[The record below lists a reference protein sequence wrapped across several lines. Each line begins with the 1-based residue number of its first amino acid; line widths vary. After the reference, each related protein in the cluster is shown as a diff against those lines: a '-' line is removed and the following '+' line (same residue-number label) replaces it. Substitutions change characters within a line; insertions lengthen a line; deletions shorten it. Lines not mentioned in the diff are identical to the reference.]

1 MTEIDIN
8 LDTQNTPDR
17 RNSIFGYFR
26 SVRLELG
33 NVTWPD
39 RAHVIRASAI
49 VIALCVGASVLVGIF
64 DYVLTALMI
73 WLRHSI

>member
-8 LDTQNTPDR
+8 LDTQDNLNR
-17 RNSIFGYFR
+17 KFSILDYFR
-26 SVRLELG
+26 SVQLELR

-49 VIALCVGASVLVGIF
+49 VIALCVGASILVGIF
-64 DYVLTALMI
+64 DYVLTALMVWI
-73 WLRHSI
+73 R